1 MSMLA
6 ACHFDTDDGAE
17 RACRALRDAPT
28 GTHARIHDGALVSWV
43 LGNSQPTT
51 RSMPDLS
58 REGALGDSFWG
69 VLFGLIFFSPL
80 LGAAVGKVT
89 GGLSGSLEELG
100 IHDTFVN
107 RVRDT
112 VTPGTSALFLL
123 GSDTVVEEVHDA
135 LRRQPPVKVLTT
147 RLTRQQEDSL
157 HEVFVG

>member
-6 ACHFDTDDGAE
+6 ACRFDTDDGAE
-17 RACRALRDAPT
+17 RGCRVLRDGPMGAP
-28 GTHARIHDGALVSWV
+28 GTIHDGALVSWV
-43 LGNSQPTT
+43 LGSSQPTT
-51 RSMPDLS
+51 RAMPELS
-58 REGALGDSFWG
+58 REGALGDAFWG

-80 LGAAVGKVT
+80 LGAAVGRAT
-89 GGLSGSLEELG
+89 GGLSGSLEDLG

-112 VTPGTSALFLL
+112 VAPGTSALFLL

-157 HEVFVG
+157 HAVFVG